1 VQVRVGITIVDN
13 RRRMSDRPAPPPPLD
28 MSSFTTRGIV
38 LRSLVGGMLMGMA
51 NLVPGISGG
60 TMLLAVGIY
69 PQFIGG
75 VAEVSTLRLRP
86 RVLLMLGVVVASALG
101 AIGGFAR
108 LVGFL
113 LDSYEWAMY
122 ALFIGLTLGGVPLLW
137 RMVRPPDLKVA
148 ASAAVAIAFMA
159 LLALV
164 DPGRAG
170 GAADRGLAAYGL
182 FFVAGAAGGSAMI
195 LPGVS
200 GAYLLLVLG
209 QYRTIVGAVATAV
222 DGLRA
227 ADVPLFLSAMHV
239 FVPVGVGV
247 VAGVVGVS
255 NAIRALL
262 ARYQRATLGFLLGL
276 LLGAVI
282 GLWPFATHVPPR
294 IGDVV
299 RGVELT
305 TPEAVAAVD
314 AKDYRRLPVAPTAG
328 KAAGALAFVAL
339 GFATSWAV
347 SRMGA
352 RH

>member
-1 VQVRVGITIVDN
+1 
-13 RRRMSDRPAPPPPLD
+13 MSDRPSAPPPLD
-28 MSSFTTRGIV
+28 INSFSTRGIV
-38 LRSLVGGMLMGMA
+38 LRSLIGGLLMGMA

-75 VAEVSTLRLRP
+75 VAEASTLKFRP
-86 RVLLMLGVVVASALG
+86 KVLLMLAVVVGAALA

-113 LDSYEWAMY
+113 LDNYEWAMY
-122 ALFIGLTLGGVPLLW
+122 SLFIGLTLGGVPLLW
-137 RMVRPPDLKVA
+137 RMVRPLNATVA
-148 ASAAVAIAFMA
+148 VSAAAAIAVMA

-164 DPGRAG
+164 DPERTG
-170 GAADRGLAAYGL
+170 GTSERGLAAYGL
-182 FFVAGAAGGSAMI
+182 FFLAGAAGGSAMI

-227 ADVPLFLSAMHV
+227 VDVPLFLSAMHV
-239 FVPVGVGV
+239 FIPVGVGV

-255 NAIRALL
+255 NAIKALL

-282 GLWPFATHVPPR
+282 GLWPFTAPVAPQVGDI
-294 IGDVV
+294 IG
-299 RGVELT
+299 GIELT
-305 TPEAVAAVD
+305 TPELVAEVEPE
-314 AKDYRRLPVAPTAG
+314 DYRRVAVAPTAG
-328 KAAGALAFVAL
+328 EVAGGIAFIGL
-339 GFATSWAV
+339 GFAMSWGV

-352 RH
+352 RG

>member
-1 VQVRVGITIVDN
+1 
-13 RRRMSDRPAPPPPLD
+13 
-28 MSSFTTRGIV
+28 
-38 LRSLVGGMLMGMA
+38 
-51 NLVPGISGG
+51 
-60 TMLLAVGIY
+60 
-69 PQFIGG
+69 
-75 VAEVSTLRLRP
+75 
-86 RVLLMLGVVVASALG
+86 
-101 AIGGFAR
+101 
-108 LVGFL
+108 
-113 LDSYEWAMY
+113 
-122 ALFIGLTLGGVPLLW
+122 
-137 RMVRPPDLKVA
+137 
-148 ASAAVAIAFMA
+148 
-159 LLALV
+159 
-164 DPGRAG
+164 
-170 GAADRGLAAYGL
+170 
-182 FFVAGAAGGSAMI
+182 MI

>member
-1 VQVRVGITIVDN
+1 
-13 RRRMSDRPAPPPPLD
+13 MSATGPRPDGQAPSRTPAASGREAPLD
-28 MSSFTTRGIV
+28 ISSFTTRGIV

-75 VAEVSTLRLRP
+75 VAEVSTFRLRP
-86 RVLLMLGVVVASALG
+86 KVLLMLGAVVVSALG
-101 AIGGFAR
+101 AIGGFAG

-113 LDSYEWAMY
+113 LDSFEWAMY

-137 RMVRPPDLKVA
+137 RMVRPLDVKVA
-148 ASAAVAIAFMA
+148 VSAAVAIALMA

-164 DPGRAG
+164 DPERTG
-170 GAADRGLAAYGL
+170 GTADRGLGAYSL

-239 FVPVGVGV
+239 LIPVGVGV
-247 VAGVVGVS
+247 AAGVLGVS
-255 NAIRALL
+255 NAVKALL
-262 ARYQRATLGFLLGL
+262 ARYQRPTLGFLLGL

-282 GLWPFATHVPPR
+282 GLWPFSAPVAPQV
-294 IGDVV
+294 GDIV

-305 TPEAVAAVD
+305 TQEAVAAVD
-314 AKDYRRLPVAPTAG
+314 AKDYRRLPVVPTPG
-328 KAAGALAFVAL
+328 EVAGALAFIAL
-339 GFATSWAV
+339 GFATSWGV
-347 SRMGA
+347 SRAGA
-352 RH
+352 RD